1 MSTESVPPVRFLE
14 TKARVEGRGNPPD
27 KFLEELVAW
36 ARTAPSDIFE
46 TNAEPNDIYGDV
58 KPILGPWRGEPG
70 TMERLLHRKAVMCE
84 VLRCLAGFE
93 ASWNWGEGV
102 DRTNAH
108 SLSHKIGEE
117 TGIFQ
122 VSADSEELDGPS
134 TALRDCVIRYCGSN
148 TVQAFIDTMKKN
160 HTFALEYC
168 ARLLRFSYKWDGPI
182 KRHEIDSSLRVS
194 AVDEFMRLLA

>member
-1 MSTESVPPVRFLE
+1 MSDEIVPFIETKRRVVGRGVPPNSFLL
-14 TKARVEGRGNPPD
+14 D
-27 KFLEELVAW
+27 LVTW
-36 ARTAPSDIFE
+36 ARTAPAEIFDV
-46 TNAEPNDIYGDV
+46 NAEANDIYGDV
-58 KPILGPWRGEPG
+58 KPILGPWIGEPG
-70 TMERLLHRKAVMCE
+70 SPERLLHRKAVMCE

-108 SLSHKIGEE
+108 SLSHIVGQE

-122 VSADSEELDGPS
+122 VSEDSEELDGPA

-148 TVQAFIDTMKKN
+148 DVQAFIDTMKKN

-182 KRHEIDSSLRVS
+182 KRHEIDSSLS
-194 AVDEFMRLLA
+194 LEAVDEFMRLLAA